1 MAAVAL
7 ATSPQPRKLRVGLF
21 AASRQQPRWLVEA
34 FCRVAAADFAEIVV
48 IGTLGHAKPEAQ
60 PLLWKLYDGL
70 DRKLFAASHPDERLE
85 LCRFIEAKATAKAM
99 ADAKSFAKLDLDVA
113 FALDEFDD
121 SALDGVARF
130 GVWRLHADGVRE
142 VVQGAPVTGS
152 SLQVRLAPG
161 AEPKV
166 AYQSWSRT
174 CLFSVARNRE
184 QLLAKTAEFAW
195 RALREAHRSG
205 LAWLEQCPTLSNAA
219 PASAS
224 ARSFLPI
231 LGRIARRGLE
241 KALHLEQWFLAF
253 RFGDARSVPGEIGR
267 AHV

>member
-48 IGTLGHAKPEAQ
+48 LGSVGCAKPPAEA
-60 PLLWKLYDGL
+60 LLWKLYGAL
-70 DRKLFAASHPDERLE
+70 DRRVFGAQPLDQPLE
-85 LCRFIEAKATAKAM
+85 LSRYVQAKAM

-161 AEPKV
+161 AEP
-166 AYQSWSRT
+166 
-174 CLFSVARNRE
+174 
-184 QLLAKTAEFAW
+184 
-195 RALREAHRSG
+195 
-205 LAWLEQCPTLSNAA
+205 
-219 PASAS
+219 
-224 ARSFLPI
+224 
-231 LGRIARRGLE
+231 
-241 KALHLEQWFLAF
+241 
-253 RFGDARSVPGEIGR
+253 
-267 AHV
+267 